1 MCQAR
6 SIIWIHSFSEYDEY
20 ALVIERTKAE
30 EWEACHVWQSQ
41 YFWQF
46 VKCTDP
52 NCCSSFQSSYLKII
66 PKRFLPPPKPV
77 VHTRNGIKWAKDY
90 KNVTYLFLYQNISLQ
105 NALIHAQATKKF
117 STRILCDC
125 SCPSVEQ
132 DMIKR
137 RMCSHCGLYLSSLKA
152 KSLHGASCRVTE
164 GRTENTTER
173 VQPLRV
179 AGRRQR
185 YLLCV
190 MAFQEMEWAS
200 LGRPLHWGV
209 GGSKCSIFPLR
220 TYETTLKR

>member
-1 MCQAR
+1 
-6 SIIWIHSFSEYDEY
+6 
-20 ALVIERTKAE
+20 
-30 EWEACHVWQSQ
+30 
-41 YFWQF
+41 
-46 VKCTDP
+46 
-52 NCCSSFQSSYLKII
+52 
-66 PKRFLPPPKPV
+66 
-77 VHTRNGIKWAKDY
+77 
-90 KNVTYLFLYQNISLQ
+90 
-105 NALIHAQATKKF
+105 
-117 STRILCDC
+117 
-125 SCPSVEQ
+125 
-132 DMIKR
+132 MIKR

-209 GGSKCSIFPLR
+209 EGSKCSIFPLR
-220 TYETTLKR
+220 TY